1 MSDFAQFDFLLNPC
15 FLVKDVDDLV
25 FYCCVTHTHMLN
37 TCDKPSR
44 IIMTMVALVLISLI
58 IAYYYSVEANISIYA
73 QEVLLSNSKVE
84 PGDPY
89 VTDPNF
95 TVYTVAAG
103 FELPTDMAF
112 LSDDVILVLEKNI
125 GTVRKVVN

>member
-1 MSDFAQFDFLLNPC
+1 MILCSTVVL
-15 FLVKDVDDLV
+15 
-25 FYCCVTHTHMLN
+25 HTHMLN

-73 QEVLLSNSKVE
+73 QEVLLSNNKVE

-89 VTDPNF
+89 VTDPNL

>member
-1 MSDFAQFDFLLNPC
+1 
-15 FLVKDVDDLV
+15 
-25 FYCCVTHTHMLN
+25 MLN

-73 QEVLLSNSKVE
+73 QEVLLSNNKVE